1 MAESTAPDRIP
12 VTIEVTPAQKRRL
25 EQRADE
31 TGQSLK
37 AVVAAAIDREFSPSQ
52 SKGSEEGGAV
62 QEGSFLDGIE
72 HLVGSVDG
80 PSDLS
85 TNPKHMEGYG
95 RS

>member
-12 VTIEVTPAQKRRL
+12 LTIEVTPAQKRRL
-25 EQRADE
+25 EQRAND
-31 TGQSLK
+31 TGQSLE
-37 AVVAAAIDREFSPSQ
+37 AVVAAAIEREFPPSQ
-52 SKGSEEGGAV
+52 SKGSREGEEV

-85 TNPKHMEGYG
+85 SNPKHMEGYG